1 MAPSTEGSPTRRRKK
16 PGLKVQAFD
25 SVRSANRE
33 IAGSTTRTRRDRL
46 QREICSIRRTKLPM
60 AINFIT
66 VARFEKEFGPRGERW
81 MVRRAWN
88 CHGILKKEKKREGGG
103 QEERAIIP
111 DSIIRGRGPR
121 RTLCRIVKRLCPDDL
136 HPVLAR
142 LARLS
147 SPRLR
152 PIDYHSVPLLSSAQ
166 KSFLRGLSLRILWS
180 FVHYDDVGW
189 GPVPLTQKS
198 DPFALRICTC
208 VHMVHVKCVLGNWMF
223 FLVKYMFTCF

>member
-1 MAPSTEGSPTRRRKK
+1 M
-16 PGLKVQAFD
+16 QAFD
-25 SVRSANRE
+25 SVQSANRE

-66 VARFEKEFGPRGERW
+66 VARFKKESGPRGERW

-88 CHGILKKEKKREGGG
+88 CHGILKKDKKRGGRD

-147 SPRLR
+147 SPGYVQLITTRFLFF
-152 PIDYHSVPLLSSAQ
+152 PPLKNPS
-166 KSFLRGLSLRILWS
+166 RTGLSLRILRS
-180 FVHYDDVGW
+180 FVHYDDVGRERPVPQTQKL
-189 GPVPLTQKS
+189 GPVRAN
-198 DPFALRICTC
+198 DCG
-208 VHMVHVKCVLGNWMF
+208 VLYVYWNGASSNWIIVF
-223 FLVKYMFTCF
+223 